1 MDLKRIHQF
10 VILAEALNFRR
21 AAERLN
27 MAQPPLSVSIQKLE
41 KELDTK
47 LFMRGAGGVSL
58 TPSGQAILK
67 EARQL
72 LFHAGQLRET
82 ARGVR
87 DGTGGELQVGFV
99 GSTTY
104 GLLQKLLALFRAE
117 YPGVELVL
125 HEGTSVGILRQ
136 LEDKALD
143 VGLVRVPLVQATMAT
158 LVPLETDE
166 YVAALPRGNR
176 LSSKGILKLSAMAAE
191 SFIMYAPTHAAGL
204 HATTMLACQ
213 QAGFVPRVV
222 QQATQIQTV
231 LALVESGLGV
241 ALVPSVMRRFVSDR
255 IVYRPLA
262 DLPSSASIGLAL
274 AYMADSESAAASRFR
289 TLSVRAFSQS
299 HSRHRG
305 EV

>member
-10 VILAEALNFRR
+10 VILAETLNFRR

-41 KELDTK
+41 EELDTT

-58 TPSGQAILK
+58 TQSGQAILK

-72 LFHAGQLRET
+72 LFHGSQLRET
-82 ARGVR
+82 AKSVR
-87 DGTGGELQVGFV
+87 DGTGGTLQVGFV

-104 GLLQKLLALFRAE
+104 GLLQKLLPLFRAE

-125 HEGTSVGILRQ
+125 REATSVGILQQ

-143 VGLVRVPLVQATMAT
+143 VGLVRVPLVQASTAT
-158 LVPLETDE
+158 LVPLESHE
-166 YVAALPRGNR
+166 YVAALPRGNQ
-176 LSSKGILKLSAMAAE
+176 LSSKGILKLSEMTAE
-191 SFIMYAPTHAAGL
+191 PFIMYAPTHAAGL

-241 ALVPSVMRRFVSDR
+241 ALVPSVMRRFISDR

-262 DLPSSASIGLAL
+262 DLPSDASIGLAL
-274 AYMADSESAAASRFR
+274 AYMADSEGAAASRFR
-289 TLSVRAFSQS
+289 QLSVRVFP
-299 HSRHRG
+299 
-305 EV
+305 